1 VRGGRLPPV
10 PRLAFLLG
18 SFLEFLNFFGP
29 FLEVKFAAFFGPFFG
44 VFSGTFFGIFLPTF
58 GPFYAIYLALFGAP
72 FIVRDPAKV
81 NFRRF
86 RSLFGRAYWS
96 FMCD

>member
-72 FIVRDPAKV
+72 
-81 NFRRF
+81 
-86 RSLFGRAYWS
+86 LS
-96 FMCD
+96 FATRLKLTSVDSGAFLAALTGH